1 VVVCVLCYHLTVV
14 LFYKHF
20 TEPAPAMWFV
30 AITVLSSVANVAL
43 CADSLTLSGTNL
55 AVGDTLTAFVTRA
68 VGLET
73 SSDWVAITTVGNV
86 IVVLLS
92 WIVFTVIVRFWMDPL
107 HL

>member
-1 VVVCVLCYHLTVV
+1 
-14 LFYKHF
+14 
-20 TEPAPAMWFV
+20 MWFV

-43 CADSLTLSGTNL
+43 CADSLTLSGTNF

-73 SSDWVAITTVGNV
+73 SADWVAITTVGNV
-86 IVVLLS
+86 IIVLLS